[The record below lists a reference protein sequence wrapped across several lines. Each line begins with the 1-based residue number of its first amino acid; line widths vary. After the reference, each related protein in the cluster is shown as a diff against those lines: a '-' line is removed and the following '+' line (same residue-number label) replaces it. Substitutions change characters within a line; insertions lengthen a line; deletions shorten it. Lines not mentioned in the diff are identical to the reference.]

1 MKILAGIVLYNP
13 DIQRLKDN
21 ISAIRS
27 QVDQIVFVDNGS
39 AESELYLS
47 LTEASDIV
55 IRNDTNEGIAAALN
69 KILQFAK
76 NHHFDWFITLD
87 QDSVCMEGLV
97 AEYCKHL
104 NLPAIGILTCNIIDR
119 NFGSSQ
125 KNVKEYYEINN
136 CITSASFCNTAAF
149 TKIGGF
155 DDWLFI
161 DAVDFD
167 ICSNLRKNH
176 YKIYRINYDG
186 LLHEVGHGRKVRM
199 FGEKISY
206 NHSPFR
212 NYYIARNNLYLTY
225 KYPNDYPLKKYI
237 SHEIV
242 RELIILFYEKEKF
255 QKLTRRWKG
264 IWDGFKKRREEH
276 KCLN

>member
-13 DIQRLKDN
+13 DIQRLKEN
-21 ISAIRS
+21 ISTIRS

-39 AESELYLS
+39 SAPEQYQFLLEK
-47 LTEASDIV
+47 SDTI
-55 IRNDTNEGIAAALN
+55 IRSDTNEGIATALN
-69 KILQFAK
+69 KILKFAQ

-87 QDSVCMEGLV
+87 QDSVCKEGLV
-97 AEYCKHL
+97 AEYSKYTE
-104 NLPAIGILTCNIIDR
+104 LPVAGVLTCNIIDR
-119 NFGSSQ
+119 NIGTTIRNDQ
-125 KNVKEYYEINN
+125 EYCEIKN

-167 ICSNLRKNH
+167 VCSNLRANH
-176 YKIYRINYDG
+176 YKIYHINFDG
-186 LLHEVGHGRKVRM
+186 LLHEVGHGKKVRM

-225 KYPNDYPLKKYI
+225 KYPGDFPLKKYI
-237 SHEIV
+237 THEMV

-255 QKLTRRWKG
+255 KKLGRRWKG
-264 IWDGFKKRREEH
+264 IRDALRKMKEERQ
-276 KCLN
+276 